1 MNYTQ
6 LIEALKEQGIDTEH
20 AVERFMG
27 NQSLYLSFIQRLPT
41 FINCEKIRSTLEQ
54 GDEDEFYMAVH
65 SLDGVSGN
73 LGLTTIF
80 ECCNAILVEFHSS
93 KFKNPSK
100 LLGLVQEI
108 EQERDRILEFL
119 SGITVSEK

>member
-54 GDEDEFYMAVH
+54 GDEEEFYMAVH

-119 SGITVSEK
+119 SGITVSKE